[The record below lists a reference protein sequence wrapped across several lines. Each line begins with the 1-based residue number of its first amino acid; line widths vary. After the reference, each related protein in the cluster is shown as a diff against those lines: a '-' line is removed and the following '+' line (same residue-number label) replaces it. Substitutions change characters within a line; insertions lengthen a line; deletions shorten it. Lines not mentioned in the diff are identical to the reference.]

1 MTLTELKQND
11 ENKIKTTIVS
21 LTNQIRELKIN
32 EFKNSRYIEAL
43 EAQIKELSNQLKQL
57 KQEPKFDLTTI
68 LREINDETMKA
79 RGLSK
84 KEMEDLDKEIE
95 TKIKGLMS

>member
-1 MTLTELKQND
+1 MPVGVWRLD
-11 ENKIKTTIVS
+11 
-21 LTNQIRELKIN
+21 LKIN

-43 EAQIKELSNQLKQL
+43 EAQIKELSTQLKQL

-68 LREINDETMKA
+68 LREINDDTLKA

-84 KEMEDLDKEIE
+84 KEIDDLDKEIE
-95 TKIKGLMS
+95 QKIKGLIS

>member
-11 ENKIKTTIVS
+11 ENKIKTTILS

>member
-11 ENKIKTTIVS
+11 ENKIKTTILT

-68 LREINDETMKA
+68 LREINDETLKA

>member
-11 ENKIKTTIVS
+11 ENKIKTTILS

-43 EAQIKELSNQLKQL
+43 ENQIKELSTQLKQL

-68 LREINDETMKA
+68 LREINDDTLKA

-84 KEMEDLDKEIE
+84 KEIDDLDKEIGQ
-95 TKIKGLMS
+95 KIKGLIS

>member
-43 EAQIKELSNQLKQL
+43 EAHIKELSNQLKQL

-84 KEMEDLDKEIE
+84 KEIDDLDKEIE